1 MNNYFHKV
9 TQFEINSNNL
19 YNEWMSVATKHNMF
33 ARSLSFK
40 DSENHLLPNYYKL
53 LINYPD
59 HMDENIDP
67 VRIHNDPSI
76 KGQLVPPFSANNI
89 VKDFQGTYT
98 EQVVKEVSAYLLN
111 RYPVYSLAT
120 IKYAV
125 LQPKS
130 KIVTHTD
137 ISTTPRFFL
146 SASVPKGCY
155 MESAGEKIPMDETGA
170 LFRMNVNVPHSPI
183 NESDDYRVTILFDVD
198 KN

>member
-1 MNNYFHKV
+1 MNNYFYKIK
-9 TQFEINSNNL
+9 QFEIDSNQL
-19 YNEWMSVATKHNMF
+19 YHEWMKVATKHNLF
-33 ARSLSFK
+33 CRSESFK
-40 DSENHLLPNYYKL
+40 NSNNHILPNYYKL

-67 VRIHNDPSI
+67 VRIHNDPLI
-76 KGQLVPPFSANNI
+76 KGQLKPPFSITNI

-98 EQVVKEVSAYLLN
+98 EQVLKKVGNFILN
-111 RYPVYSLAT
+111 TYPVYSLGT

-125 LQPKS
+125 LKPNS

-137 ISTTPRFFL
+137 ISDTPRFFL

-155 MESAGEKIPMDETGA
+155 MESADEKIPMDETGA

-183 NESDDYRVTILFDVD
+183 NESDDYRVTILFDVV
-198 KN
+198 K